1 MAGQDDKKP
10 GLPWWL
16 RSPKAKASRIRKLGR
31 RNARGPLLGPGADK
45 SWSLDKEIEH
55 SEHGQAMRW
64 AQSRLKIQKKKKGV
78 GSDHFT
84 KLTKKKKVRKGPI
97 SR

>member
-1 MAGQDDKKP
+1 MAGQHDKEP

-16 RSPKAKASRIRKLGR
+16 RSVKAKKTRDRKRGR
-31 RNARGPLLGPGADK
+31 PGQILIGPGATK
-45 SWSLDKEIEH
+45 TWSLDKEIEH
-55 SEHGQAMRW
+55 SKHGQAMRT
-64 AQSRLKIQKKKKGV
+64 ALKLVKKKKAKGV